1 MRMFFAFLGAS
12 AALQAKTE
20 KKAQSDETIAKGL
33 RALKVRQN
41 VACCML
47 HVACCMLHVVRLKVI
62 GKDETVRSR
71 SKFGPTVTG
80 MCANSRPLIP

>member
-1 MRMFFAFLGAS
+1 VHCCALGISFLGAS

-41 VACCML
+41 VGML
-47 HVACCMLHVVRLKVI
+47 HVACCMLCV
-62 GKDETVRSR
+62 
-71 SKFGPTVTG
+71 
-80 MCANSRPLIP
+80 